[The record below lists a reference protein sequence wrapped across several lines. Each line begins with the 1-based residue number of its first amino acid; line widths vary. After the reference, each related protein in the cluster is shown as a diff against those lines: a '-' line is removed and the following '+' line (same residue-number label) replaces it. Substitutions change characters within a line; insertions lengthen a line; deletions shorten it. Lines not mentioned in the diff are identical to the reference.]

1 MNKNTKSTLFRLS
14 NCNVVW
20 SNLSKPDDF
29 RGSLK
34 HDISVVISADEM
46 AEMQKLTGAEKI
58 AGVRTGEQGDIISRP
73 RPLSSPRR
81 ATEVPQGVR
90 LEAKQIGRS
99 LDVATP
105 STSMCHSSNTHPD
118 CSP

>member
-58 AGVRTGEQGDIISRP
+58 AGVRTGEQGDIICKAKTTVFTKAGEQKFPKVYDS
-73 RPLSSPRR
+73 
-81 ATEVPQGVR
+81 
-90 LEAKQIGRS
+90 EAKQI
-99 LDVATP
+99 DTII
-105 STSMCHSSNTHPD
+105 
-118 CSP
+118 